1 MHINF
6 KWLAVLLISMLVAF
20 AGCEVDDESSDAK
33 SDATSSG
40 SDSSGSTSGAQTSA
54 TVTISTAG
62 FNPKVATI
70 SRGGTVTFVNNDDQ
84 DQSLLFDDGSAS
96 LSLTKGSSGTK
107 TFNVTTGYRSEF
119 KSADTNFQGTI
130 TVQ

>member
-1 MHINF
+1 
-6 KWLAVLLISMLVAF
+6 MLVAF

-62 FNPKVATI
+62 FNPKAVTV
-70 SRGGTVTFVNNDDQ
+70 SRGATVTFVNNDDQ
-84 DQSLLFDDGSAS
+84 DQELRFTDGSAN
-96 LSLTKGSSGTK
+96 LPIDQGRTATK
-107 TFNVTTGYRSEF
+107 TFNVTTDYRSEF
-119 KSADTNFQGTI
+119 KGGDTNFQGTI